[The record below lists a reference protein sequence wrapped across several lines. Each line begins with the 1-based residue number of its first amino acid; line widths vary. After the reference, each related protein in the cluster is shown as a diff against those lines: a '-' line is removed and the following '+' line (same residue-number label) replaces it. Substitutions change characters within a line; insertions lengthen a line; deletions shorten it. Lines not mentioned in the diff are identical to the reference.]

1 MSLQSKYSADQ
12 QNLGSVFKN
21 ITSEQSTIHYNTL
34 ILQLICIY
42 IYIYRQWV
50 ALLIYSCILRT
61 FYFEKIAIKQKWLRD
76 KKRQEGNDW
85 EIKRDRKEERK
96 EIRKDTCK

>member
-1 MSLQSKYSADQ
+1 MCADQ

-21 ITSEQSTIHYNTL
+21 ITSEQSTIHYNTF

-61 FYFEKIAIKQKWLRD
+61 FYLEKIAIKQK
-76 KKRQEGNDW
+76 DW

-96 EIRKDTCK
+96 EVRKDTCK